1 MKIAIAGAGAMGS
14 RFGFMLTDAG
24 HTVNFI
30 DPWKEHV
37 EKINQEGLLVETEN
51 TSKYYKIPS
60 FLPNEVVDKDYEL
73 IILFTKA
80 MQLEGM
86 LKQIQGILTENTA
99 LLVLSNGLGNIET
112 IEEYAGNSAI
122 YAGVTLWSCE
132 LEGPAHIRATGSG
145 NVEFQPVKEK
155 NAAMTEELLTLLNQA
170 KLNAEISQNVV
181 LSIWKKAA
189 FNSVLNTYCALLD
202 CNVGQFGSSDQAMA
216 LSEVVVNEFVAVA
229 TAKNVPL
236 TADMVLATVKK
247 VFDPEQS
254 GDHFPSMHQDITKR
268 RKTEIDYLNGAVVKM
283 GASLNI
289 PVPANQ
295 LLTALI
301 HEKEDILKI
310 K

>member
-14 RFGFMLTDAG
+14 RFGFMLTEAG
-24 HTVNFI
+24 HSVTFI
-30 DPWKEHV
+30 DPWNEHV
-37 EKINQEGLLVETEN
+37 EKINQEGLLVETDAG
-51 TSKYYKIPS
+51 SRKYKIS
-60 FLPNEVVDKDYEL
+60 AVLPDQVGSSYEL

-86 LKQIQGILTENTA
+86 LKQIQSILSEDTA

-112 IEEYAGNSAI
+112 IEEYAGQSAI

-132 LEGPAHIRATGSG
+132 LEGPGHIRATGSG
-145 NVEFQPVKEK
+145 NIEFQPIKEK
-155 NAAMTEELLTLLNQA
+155 DAAVTTEILNVLNQA
-170 KLNAEISQNVV
+170 KLNAEISQNVL

-202 CNVGQFGSSDQAMA
+202 CNVGQFGSSNQAMA
-216 LSEVVVNEFVAVA
+216 LSKAVVYEFVQIAE
-229 TAKNVPL
+229 AKGIAL
-236 TADMVLATVKK
+236 TAEMVLATVEK
-247 VFDPEQS
+247 VFDPDQS
-254 GDHFPSMHQDITKR
+254 GDHFPSMHQDIAKR

-283 GASLNI
+283 GEALNI
-289 PVPANQ
+289 PVPVNH
-295 LLTALI
+295 LLTALM

>member
-14 RFGFMLTDAG
+14 RFGFMLTEAG
-24 HTVNFI
+24 HSVTFI
-30 DPWKEHV
+30 DPWNEHV
-37 EKINQEGLLVETEN
+37 EKINQEGLLVETDAG
-51 TSKYYKIPS
+51 SRKYKIS
-60 FLPNEVVDKDYEL
+60 AVLPDQVGGSYEL

-86 LKQIQGILTENTA
+86 LKQIQSILSEDTA

-112 IEEYAGNSAI
+112 IEEYAGQSAI

-132 LEGPAHIRATGSG
+132 LEGPGHIRATGSG
-145 NVEFQPVKEK
+145 NIEFQPIKEK
-155 NAAMTEELLTLLNQA
+155 DAAVTAEILTVLNQA
-170 KLNAEISQNVV
+170 KLNAEISQNVL

-216 LSEVVVNEFVAVA
+216 LSKAVVYEFVQIAE
-229 TAKNVPL
+229 AKGIAL
-236 TADMVLATVKK
+236 TAEMVLATVEK
-247 VFDPEQS
+247 VFDPNQS
-254 GDHFPSMHQDITKR
+254 GDHFPSMHQDIAKR

-283 GASLNI
+283 GEALNI
-289 PVPANQ
+289 PVPVNH
-295 LLTALI
+295 LLTALM